1 MNEGTKWVDR
11 SIITEICYSLINRR
25 KGCRTKKKNQ
35 KEKTGLKKER
45 EIDAENLKE

>member
-11 SIITEICYSLINRR
+11 SIITEIYYSLINRR
-25 KGCRTKKKNQ
+25 KGCRTKKNQ